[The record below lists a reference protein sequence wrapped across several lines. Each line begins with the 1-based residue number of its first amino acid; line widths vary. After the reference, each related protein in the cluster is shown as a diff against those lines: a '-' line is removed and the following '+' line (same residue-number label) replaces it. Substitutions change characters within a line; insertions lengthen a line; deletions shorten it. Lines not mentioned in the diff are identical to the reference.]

1 MRDINWFFLESNLL
15 NKYVNHINHATQA
28 INDEFRIRTANK
40 VIKNYFSYMNKNE
53 IREILKDDTLD
64 N

>member
-1 MRDINWFFLESNLL
+1 MVFLDSNLL

-28 INDEFRIRTANK
+28 INKEFGIRSASK
-40 VIKNYFSYMNKNE
+40 VIKNYFSYMNRND